1 MKAVVAPGKGP
12 SRGLLR
18 DCTTSPINL
27 FAALHETAPVQ
38 LRSVV
43 ELIEVLVVAG
53 AGAVVVGAAVVVV
66 NNLHHGGRLGEV
78 GNCTEYC
85 LELTMESN
93 VLTMGTLQ
101 LRHGATD
108 IQRSGVE
115 VISNLELDTTNNH
128 VLYRDR
134 NI

>member
-1 MKAVVAPGKGP
+1 M
-12 SRGLLR
+12 
-18 DCTTSPINL
+18 
-27 FAALHETAPVQ
+27 
-38 LRSVV
+38 
-43 ELIEVLVVAG
+43 VAG

-66 NNLHHGGRLGEV
+66 NNLHHGGRLAEV

-101 LRHGATD
+101 LGHGATD

-115 VISNLELDTTNNH
+115 VISNLELDTLIIRFNI
-128 VLYRDR
+128 DR
-134 NI
+134 NM

>member
-1 MKAVVAPGKGP
+1 M
-12 SRGLLR
+12 
-18 DCTTSPINL
+18 
-27 FAALHETAPVQ
+27 
-38 LRSVV
+38 
-43 ELIEVLVVAG
+43 
-53 AGAVVVGAAVVVV
+53 VVGAAVVVV

-85 LELTMESN
+85 WELTMDSN

-115 VISNLELDTTNNH
+115 VISNLELDTLIINHH
-128 VLYRDR
+128 VLNLQKYV
-134 NI
+134 NTL

>member
-1 MKAVVAPGKGP
+1 M
-12 SRGLLR
+12 
-18 DCTTSPINL
+18 
-27 FAALHETAPVQ
+27 
-38 LRSVV
+38 
-43 ELIEVLVVAG
+43 VAG

-66 NNLHHGGRLGEV
+66 NNLHHGGWLGEV

-85 LELTMESN
+85 LEMTMESN

-115 VISNLELDTTNNH
+115 VISNLELDTLIIRFNT
-128 VLYRDR
+128 DR
-134 NI
+134 NM